1 MLYSILTPTY
11 NRAHTL
17 PKVYESLQKQTLQDF
32 EWVIVDDG
40 SSDHTY
46 MLVQQWIQEAPFAIR
61 YFKQA
66 NGGHHVATN
75 RAIREAKG
83 KFSIPLDSDD
93 QLIPEALERFLKHW
107 ENIPE
112 NQQEHYVGITALI
125 ETEFG
130 ALMGSKFPTDIFD
143 SDTTTMSY
151 ILRFGDDRKG
161 MIRTDILKQNL
172 YPIFPD
178 EKFMSDSII
187 WHRIAKKFK
196 TRFVNDILCIT
207 DYLPDGQTLNTVKL
221 LCNNPKGS
229 SLYYQELL
237 DDPHLFSFK
246 VRTGIYAYFVR
257 YSLHAYYSWPFIL
270 SQMKHPIFATLGVLA
285 GSFFYLRDK
294 RRGIGKEKITAPT
307 VTPEINVFKTAH
319 H

>member
-17 PKVYESLQKQTLQDF
+17 PKVYMSLQQQTLQDF
-32 EWVIVDDG
+32 EWIIVDDG
-40 SSDHTY
+40 SSDHTSI
-46 MLVQQWIQEAPFAIR
+46 LVQQWIQEASFNIR
-61 YFKQA
+61 YLKQA

-75 RAIREAKG
+75 QAIREAQG
-83 KFSIPLDSDD
+83 QFCIPLDSDD

-107 ENIPE
+107 ETIPE
-112 NQQEHYVGITALI
+112 NQREQYVGITALI
-125 ETEFG
+125 ETEAG

-161 MIRTDILKQNL
+161 MIRSDILKQNL

-221 LCNNPKGS
+221 LCKNAKGS
-229 SLYYQELL
+229 SLYYRELL
-237 DDPHLFSFK
+237 DDPHPFSFK
-246 VRTGIYAYFVR
+246 VRAGLHAYFVR
-257 YSLHAYYSWPFIL
+257 YSLNAHYSWPFIL
-270 SQMKHPIFATLGVLA
+270 SQMKHPIYAPLGILA
-285 GSFFYLRDK
+285 GSLFYLRDK
-294 RRGIGKEKITAPT
+294 RRDVTKEKVPAPT
-307 VTPEINVFKTAH
+307 VATEINVFKTAH